1 MITTQSVPEAG
12 LPAANTTHHSGGST
26 MTNPIRLIRAHPM
39 LSFTALA
46 CLFGWWRYIAAA
58 FGLGSDPGNDPL
70 GPGVAAL
77 VVVACQGRASL
88 ATWWRRLRT
97 WRASPAW
104 YAVAVLVPLAVHV
117 IIVLINHGLGAPLPT
132 TAQLGQWPD
141 IPLIFVVNLV
151 WIGIGEE
158 AGWTAFAA
166 PLLLRRHGLLGA
178 WAILAPIR
186 ILWHLPLM
194 LTGDSGWVMGIVG
207 NAAFQMILLQ
217 MFRASGQL
225 SLAAVWHATLNTFGG
240 SFFTA
245 MVTGADQA
253 RYGLLL
259 SAIYALLAIVAV
271 VLGNHSRRTRRG
283 DTADEVADPTPVLRT
298 PV

>member
-1 MITTQSVPEAG
+1 
-12 LPAANTTHHSGGST
+12 
-26 MTNPIRLIRAHPM
+26 MTNPIRLVRDHPM
-39 LSFTALA
+39 VSFAVLA

-58 FGLGSDPGNDPL
+58 FGLGSDPGNSPL
-70 GPGVAAL
+70 GPGLAAL

-88 ATWWRRLRT
+88 ATWWRRLRN

-104 YAVAVLVPLAVHV
+104 YALAVLVPLGVHLV
-117 IIVLINHGLGAPLPT
+117 IVLVNHGFGAPPPT
-132 TAQLGQWPD
+132 TDQLSHWPEL
-141 IPLIFVVNLV
+141 PVIFVVNLV
-151 WIGIGEE
+151 FIGIGEE

-166 PLLLRRHGLLGA
+166 PLLLRRQGLLGA
-178 WAILAPIR
+178 WAILAAVR

-194 LTGDSGWVMGIVG
+194 LTGNSGWVMGIVG
-207 NAAFQMILLQ
+207 NAAFQLILLQ
-217 MFRASGQL
+217 LFRGSGQW

-259 SAIYALLAIVAV
+259 SAIYSLLAIVAL
-271 VLGNHSRRTRRG
+271 VLGRHHDMTRWAE
-283 DTADEVADPTPVLRT
+283 TADGAADPTPVLT
-298 PV
+298 GPV